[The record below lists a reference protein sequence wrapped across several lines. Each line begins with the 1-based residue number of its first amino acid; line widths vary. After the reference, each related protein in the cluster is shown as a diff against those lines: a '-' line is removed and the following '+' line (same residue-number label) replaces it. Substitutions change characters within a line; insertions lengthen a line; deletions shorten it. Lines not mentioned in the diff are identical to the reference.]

1 MSHRIFV
8 YGTLKQGF
16 CNFGVNAG
24 RRVPGEFE
32 TVERWPLYVLGDFGL
47 PWLVGTR
54 GQGHCVRGQ
63 LFDVD
68 AGDLVRMDALER
80 VSQPGW
86 YTRSTVCVHATG
98 DAGSIVEAELYFGC
112 ASRLV
117 TEAVLL
123 GPLAEYTL
131 DHQRL
136 YRGRDA

>member
-1 MSHRIFV
+1 MPHRIFV

-24 RRVPGEFE
+24 LRVPGEFQ
-32 TVERWPLYVLGDFGL
+32 TVERWPLYVLGEFGL
-47 PWLVGTR
+47 PWLVGSP
-54 GQGHCVRGQ
+54 GQGHRVTGQ
-63 LFDVD
+63 LFDVEAD
-68 AGDLVRMDALER
+68 DLVRMDALER

-86 YTRSTVCVHATG
+86 YTRSPVWVRAMG
-98 DAGSIVEAELYFGC
+98 DADSAVEAELYFGC

>member
-1 MSHRIFV
+1 MKFLFV

-24 RRVPGEFE
+24 RRVPGDFE

-47 PWLVGTR
+47 PWLVGTL
-54 GQGHCVRGQ
+54 GQGHNVQGQ
-63 LFDVD
+63 LFDVE

-86 YTRSTVCVHATG
+86 YTRTALAVRAAGGQG
-98 DAGSIVEAELYFGC
+98 DAIEAEAYFGC
-112 ASRLV
+112 ASRLA
-117 TEAVLL
+117 TDAILL
-123 GPLAEYTL
+123 GPLADYTL